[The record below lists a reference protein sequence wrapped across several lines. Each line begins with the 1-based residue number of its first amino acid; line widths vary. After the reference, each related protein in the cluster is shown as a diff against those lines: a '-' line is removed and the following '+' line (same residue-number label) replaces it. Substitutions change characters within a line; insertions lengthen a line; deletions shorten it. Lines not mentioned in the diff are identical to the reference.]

1 MDQAGSVATAES
13 FGYPGWSWFV
23 IGSVETLAVLAL
35 LIRPAATTAT
45 IALSTIMVG
54 AVATHVW
61 NGVPVRVPLS
71 LLLFLTGLFVVW
83 TLQRLG
89 RSEPT

>member
-1 MDQAGSVATAES
+1 MATAES